1 MPSGQKD
8 NGGVHEE
15 TCTAQSGNGR
25 YTGTGVL
32 VSGISEET
40 KYNWSMGNS

>member
-1 MPSGQKD
+1 MVCMRKL
-8 NGGVHEE
+8 
-15 TCTAQSGNGR
+15 AQLRGGNGR
-25 YTGTGVL
+25 YIGTGVL